1 MLNAV
6 AVNVVAQAERS
17 GPLGPEFG
25 KAAPVGLLVIVLLFV
40 AVLCIGW
47 AVTRRIRRLNR
58 RRELAEANGLDV
70 FDVVAVDAARGDKGL
85 AEGGVKRCF

>member
-6 AVNVVAQAERS
+6 AVNVVAQAELS
-17 GPLGPEFG
+17 GQLGTELG
-25 KAAPVGLLVIVLLFV
+25 KASPVGLLVIVLLFV

-58 RRELAEANGLDV
+58 RREFAEANGLDV
-70 FDVVAVDAARGDKGL
+70 FDVAAVDAAMAEQGL
-85 AEGGVKRCF
+85 AEVGKKRFF

>member
-6 AVNVVAQAERS
+6 TVNVVAQAERS

-25 KAAPVGLLVIVLLFV
+25 KASPVGLLLFV

-58 RRELAEANGLDV
+58 RREFAEANGLDV
-70 FDVVAVDAARGDKGL
+70 FDVAAVDAAMAEQGL
-85 AEGGVKRCF
+85 AEVGKKRFF

>member
-25 KAAPVGLLVIVLLFV
+25 KA
-40 AVLCIGW
+40 VLCIGW

-58 RRELAEANGLDV
+58 RREFAEANGLDV
-70 FDVVAVDAARGDKGL
+70 FDVAAVDAAMAEQGL
-85 AEGGVKRCF
+85 AEVGKKRFF